1 LNDNVVDLSSTDI
14 DWMGINFENNDMTLE
29 TVDVND
35 RGTWVIGVTYAL
47 DAPYTA
53 VTLTETITTVIISDS
68 CIDNNELTVT
78 QTDVYAET
86 TYLMTVSDPLIV
98 NYPMDSS
105 VVDTMST
112 TSGIASV
119 CGLVTSDLQVT
130 REGEVITA
138 PGWIVDDNT
147 STITLSTTSIY
158 SRGTYILSQVYK
170 LADYEDVTVT
180 VDIITVVIEHPC
192 VDGNTLT
199 ITTASTVETP
209 FDYIMW

>member
-1 LNDNVVDLSSTDI
+1 
-14 DWMGINFENNDMTLE
+14 MGIDFDNNDMTIQ
-29 TVDVND
+29 TTDVND
-35 RGTWVIGVTYAL
+35 RGVWVISIAYVL
-47 DAPYTA
+47 SSPYTD
-53 VTLTETITTVIISDS
+53 VTLTETITTLTVSDS
-68 CIDNNELTVT
+68 CIDGNELTVT
-78 QTDVYAET
+78 QTDVYAQT
-86 TYLMTVSDPLIV
+86 TYLMSVSDALIV
-98 NYPMDSS
+98 NYPLDSS

-138 PGWIVDDNT
+138 PGWIEDDFT

-158 SRGTYILSQVYK
+158 SRGTYVLSQVYK
-170 LADYEDVTVT
+170 LADYEDVTTT

-199 ITTASTVETP
+199 ISEASTVETP
-209 FDYIMW
+209 YDYVMYYTTLF